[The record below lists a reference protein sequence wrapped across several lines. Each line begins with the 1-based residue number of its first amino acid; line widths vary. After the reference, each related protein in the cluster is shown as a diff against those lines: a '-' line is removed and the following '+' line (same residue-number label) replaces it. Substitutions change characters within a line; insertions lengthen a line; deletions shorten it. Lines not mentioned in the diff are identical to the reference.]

1 MITIRDHRTGDP
13 FDLWDQLGEKRRHLL
28 ERSWAGVFR
37 DHLLTH
43 LPVGELTTR
52 FSWQHGRPTKDFHTV
67 IGALILQQLHDL
79 TDAAT
84 VEAVAFN
91 ITWHYALDIRA
102 ESDAYLCE
110 RTLRNDRQLLIEN
123 GSDQVLFRSLTDRL
137 IKAVGT
143 DTGKQRLDSTAIQ
156 SAMRGLTRL
165 GIIVESISKFLREL
179 RRLHPGLHARVDPDL
194 VRKYV
199 DREGNGCF
207 ASTRPSESMRRLP
220 EAAADLL
227 VLATQFR
234 ATAAAGTESFLILAR
249 VLSEQC
255 EVVSDPEAG
264 QRVRVKEP
272 GEMTCDNV
280 LNPADPDATYNKHRG
295 AGYLVQVMETYS
307 DVEPE
312 PTEDVPAPPPD
323 LITHVAVGPMNVHD
337 GSSLEPALADTEARE
352 IKPAVVLADSHYGS
366 NENLEKASLQGVEV
380 VSPSM
385 PPKGSQQERLTL
397 EHFELDGDGRVVR
410 CPQGHAPVMTSA
422 GGEKVQVRFDVATCA
437 VCPLHSVLLCL
448 GRGPQG
454 AALPVHARPG
464 SPACAATARP
474 DRRVQGPLPVACGD
488 RGDDVP
494 VQTPDRDGG
503 SADPRPAGGELRDV
517 PSCSRF
523 EHPSGRGLQG
533 GMLRTRGAFLG
544 REGPS
549 VALDDD
555 HKASSVVA
563 PHRGEAIKPG
573 QWVRLRDQRWRSLVA
588 FLPARQQLTIPRD
601 ASR

>member
-1 MITIRDHRTGDP
+1 MITLRDHQTGDL
-13 FDLWDQLGEKRRHLL
+13 FDHWDHLGEKRRHLL
-28 ERSWAGVFR
+28 ARSWAGVFR

-43 LPVGELTTR
+43 LPVGELITR
-52 FSWQHGRPTKDFHTV
+52 FSRQHGRPTKDFHTV

-110 RTLRNDRQLLIEN
+110 RTLRNYRQLLIEI
-123 GSDQVLFRSLTDRL
+123 GLDQVLFRSLTDRL

-143 DTGKQRLDSTAIQ
+143 DTGKQRLDSTAIR

-179 RRLHPGLHARVDPDL
+179 RRLHPELHARVDAER

-199 DREGNGCF
+199 DREGDGCF
-207 ASTRPSESMRRLP
+207 ASTKPSESKRRLP

-234 ATAAAGTESFLILAR
+234 ATAAAETESFLILAR

-272 GEMTCDNV
+272 DEMTCDNV
-280 LNPADPDATYNKHRG
+280 LSPADPDATYNKHRG
-295 AGYLVQVMETYS
+295 VGYLVQVMETYC

-312 PTEDVPAPPPD
+312 PSEGAPPPPPD
-323 LITHVAVGPMNVHD
+323 LITHVAVGPTNVHD
-337 GSSLEPALADTEARE
+337 GSSLEPALADTEARG
-352 IKPAVVLADSHYGS
+352 IKPTVVLADSHYGS
-366 NENLEKASLQGVEV
+366 NENLEKAGLQGVEV

-385 PPKGSQQERLTL
+385 PPKGSQQEKLAL

-410 CPQGHAPVMTSA
+410 CPQGHTPVMTSA
-422 GGEKVQVRFDVATCA
+422 GGDKIQVLFDVATCA
-437 VCPLHSVLLCL
+437 ACPLHQSCCASAVDRKEPRYQYTHDRVRQRARRLHDRTDAFKDRYRWRA
-448 GRGPQG
+448 GIEGTMSRFKHQMGM
-454 AALPVHARPG
+454 AALRVRGRLAVGYVTFLRALGLNIHRVAAYKT
-464 SPACAATARP
+464 AC
-474 DRRVQGPLPVACGD
+474 
-488 RGDDVP
+488 
-494 VQTPDRDGG
+494 
-503 SADPRPAGGELRDV
+503 
-517 PSCSRF
+517 
-523 EHPSGRGLQG
+523 
-533 GMLRTRGAFLG
+533 
-544 REGPS
+544 
-549 VALDDD
+549 
-555 HKASSVVA
+555 
-563 PHRGEAIKPG
+563 
-573 QWVRLRDQRWRSLVA
+573 
-588 FLPARQQLTIPRD
+588 
-601 ASR
+601 